1 MSMQILGKVAFERK
15 LQRMP
20 ERVKAAARKA
30 MEAAAEDVV
39 RLAKSLV
46 PVEEGTL
53 KESIGW
59 TWGKPPNGALMLGKV
74 LSAITG
80 AEMTLTIYA
89 GSNDAFYA
97 RWVEFGTAPHTNAAG
112 DFKARPGES
121 RGLRHPGSAAKPF
134 FYPAYRANK
143 RQAIRKIAGAV
154 RKEVR
159 AIAREKAS
167 D

>member
-1 MSMQILGKVAFERK
+1 MTRILGKIAFERK
-15 LQRMP
+15 LARMP

-30 MEAAAEDVV
+30 MESAADDVV
-39 RLAKSLV
+39 RLAQSLV

-53 KESIGW
+53 RDSIGW
-59 TWGKPPNGALMLGKV
+59 TWGRPPNGAMTLGKV
-74 LSAITG
+74 LTSLIG

-89 GSNDAFYA
+89 GSNEAFQA
-97 RWVEFGTAPHTNAAG
+97 RWVEFGTAPHSLAAG
-112 DFKARPGES
+112 ADVVRNTRQS
-121 RGLRHPGSAAKPF
+121 SLRQHKGAAAKPY

-143 RQAIRKIAGAV
+143 RPALRKIAGAV

-159 AIAREKAS
+159 ATAKEKAA